1 MRALRTAGGRRA
13 LQLALLVGGLLALGF
28 LCGTQ
33 AQAAEGTPSV
43 RPVTSPLLRS
53 GHQGVARTVTAPSAT
68 APAAKDSTA
77 AGGPATA
84 RPATAEPTGGK
95 PATAG
100 SVTERA
106 VATVQETTAGGV
118 AERAVTSVRK
128 VTGGAVTERVTSVQG
143 TTDGS
148 VTGRA
153 VTAVQ
158 ESTSGGVVG
167 RAVSSVQ
174 GGTGGTVVG
183 RTVTS
188 VEAVAEQV
196 VTPVRTV
203 VRETSGALDEVRA
216 TTLPGA
222 TSLPAQGLPVPGL
235 PVPGVPGVPGVS
247 DPLPAQQWPV
257 PVTPAPG
264 ADRPGGVAPAAGRAD
279 RPGTGIAKGD
289 GRHRAAAPVRP
300 SGATYGP
307 GAVPAPAQAPVR
319 TPSARATAP
328 AGAPAKLPTPSGDP
342 DGALGKQ
349 AADGTASRH
358 GDAHAVAL
366 DGRAPVRLLAG
377 ATVGVDAPGTRE
389 RHRDIPLFPG

>member
-1 MRALRTAGGRRA
+1 M
-13 LQLALLVGGLLALGF
+13 
-28 LCGTQ
+28 
-33 AQAAEGTPSV
+33 
-43 RPVTSPLLRS
+43 
-53 GHQGVARTVTAPSAT
+53 
-68 APAAKDSTA
+68 
-77 AGGPATA
+77 
-84 RPATAEPTGGK
+84 
-95 PATAG
+95 
-100 SVTERA
+100 
-106 VATVQETTAGGV
+106 
-118 AERAVTSVRK
+118 AERAVTSVRGI
-128 VTGGAVTERVTSVQG
+128 TGGA
-143 TTDGS
+143 

-153 VTAVQ
+153 VTSVQGVTDGSAAGRVVTTVQ
-158 ESTSGGVVG
+158 ENTSGGITE
-167 RAVSSVQ
+167 RAVTSVQ
-174 GGTGGTVVG
+174 GVTGGTVVG

-235 PVPGVPGVPGVS
+235 PVPGAPGVPGVS
-247 DPLPAQQWPV
+247 DPLPAQQLPV

-264 ADRPGGVAPAAGRAD
+264 PDRPGGVAPAAGRTD
-279 RPGTGIAKGD
+279 RPGTGSAKGD
-289 GRHRAAAPVRP
+289 GRHRAAAPMRP
-300 SGATYGP
+300 SGAAYGP
-307 GAVPAPAQAPVR
+307 GAVPATAQAPAH
-319 TPSARATAP
+319 TSAARATAP

-349 AADGTASRH
+349 AADGAASRH

-377 ATVGVDAPGTRE
+377 ATARVDAPGTRE